1 MGARRTLIGGETL
14 GGREEQT
21 RQQDTGE
28 AGAINHTG
36 GKKGQRQKV
45 NIKQNTRGQPI
56 QNKQETEHT
65 KNTTITPV
73 CTHPCK

>member
-45 NIKQNTRGQPI
+45 NIK
-56 QNKQETEHT
+56 
-65 KNTTITPV
+65 
-73 CTHPCK
+73 

>member
-1 MGARRTLIGGETL
+1 MGATRTLIGGETL

-56 QNKQETEHT
+56 QNKTGNRTH
-65 KNTTITPV
+65 KKHNHNTSMYTPL
-73 CTHPCK
+73 